1 MEELNEE
8 LAALFDIFEES
19 EYEVLRDGET
29 IDVSFPLPFRLE
41 LQFNIRIVKS
51 SMYDIT
57 GIRVVAF
64 EIPLLDLV
72 LKAASKARSAALN
85 FLESR
90 EKGEHRHLYSAHQR
104 ALNAFNQCISLDTSS
119 PMSAKYVEVIRS
131 EKELSAEPPES
142 KRVTKATKTAKTISK
157 YITNLRNRM
166 RSHLNNCICC
176 TT

>member
-104 ALNAFNQCISLDTSS
+104 ALDAFNQCISSDTSS
-119 PMSAKYVEVIRS
+119 PMSTKCVIRS
-131 EKELSAEPPES
+131 EKDLSVEPPEP
-142 KRVTKATKTAKTISK
+142 KRVTKATKTVKTISK
-157 YITNLRNRM
+157 YISNFRNRI

-176 TT
+176 TI